1 MGGRNGRGIRA
12 ESISS
17 AEKDYINEMEN
28 SPDGVKY
35 KTLSKLND
43 YDENAYS
50 VHKKISTNFLIESQ
64 EFTKAEK
71 VAFDR
76 LTTKKSYELYRG
88 DTRYNT
94 ENTQKGDIL
103 DFKKKATFV
112 SSDIEHGIVAKSKS
126 VIVFE
131 KGTKSLRRKFDTA
144 EHSELIRGEFVV
156 TKIIGNK
163 IYVKAKK

>member
-1 MGGRNGRGIRA
+1 MGGRNGKSIRSA
-12 ESISS
+12 SISS

-28 SPDGVKY
+28 SHDGVKF
-35 KTLSKLND
+35 KTLSRLND
-43 YDENAYS
+43 YDENAYN
-50 VHKKISTNFLIESQ
+50 VHEKIATNYLIESQ

-71 VAFDR
+71 RAFDR
-76 LTTKKSYELYRG
+76 LTTKKNYELYRG
-88 DTRYNT
+88 DTRYNI

-103 DFKKKATFV
+103 DFEKKATFV

-126 VIVFE
+126 IIVFE

-144 EHSELIRGEFVV
+144 EYSELIRGEFVV
-156 TKIIGNK
+156 TKIIGNR